1 MIYLFIYYLFLIL
14 QPETPAA
21 EESEKGEGDEKPTE
35 GIFNRLSPDNMHI
48 LLSVLHISLMVLVG
62 RICTNIK
69 TLYNC

>member
-1 MIYLFIYYLFLIL
+1 MIL
-14 QPETPAA
+14 QPEMPAA

-35 GIFNRLSPDNMHI
+35 GIFNRLSPNINMHI
-48 LLSVLHISLMVLVG
+48 LLSVLHISLMALVG